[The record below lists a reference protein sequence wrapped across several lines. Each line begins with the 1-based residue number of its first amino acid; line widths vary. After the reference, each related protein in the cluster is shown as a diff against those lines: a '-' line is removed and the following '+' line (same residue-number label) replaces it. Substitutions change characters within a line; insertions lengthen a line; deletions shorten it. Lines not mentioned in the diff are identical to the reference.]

1 MYCSDAGLNGRTA
14 AACWG
19 RGLEVEAA
27 AKLTKRSEME
37 HVSHNSQDF
46 TALQVATP
54 FAVDSDFSFPLLM
67 IVRNEGQQPSR
78 NWKNVRYARTYYCC
92 YYFLYIYIHIYLW

>member
-1 MYCSDAGLNGRTA
+1 MYCSDLVRQGLNGRTA

-19 RGLEVEAA
+19 RELEVEAA

-54 FAVDSDFSFPLLM
+54 FAVESDFSFPLLM

-78 NWKNVRYARTYYCC
+78 NRKNVVDAIPCSPTLR
-92 YYFLYIYIHIYLW
+92 

>member
-1 MYCSDAGLNGRTA
+1 MLSKGCYHSAWRPDSDAGLNGRTA

-78 NWKNVRYARTYYCC
+78 NWKNSSKITAVTS
-92 YYFLYIYIHIYLW
+92 